1 MGATR
6 QQNMAVKSI
15 SIQSQPPANGL
26 ASPPS
31 GMYGWFPL
39 RWLPALALLLIL
51 ALALGFWI
59 GTQQTRIPGENSA
72 EVGFARDM
80 AMHHAQAVEMA
91 TLLRD
96 ASEDPEMRQLA
107 IDIMLTQQAQIGQMQ
122 GWLTLWRLP
131 LARVEPAMAWMNM
144 PTTGL
149 MPGMADAAAINQ
161 LRTLTGVAADG
172 QFLQL
177 MIPHHRAGVEM
188 AQAVLARSEQ
198 PAVRALAQA
207 IVNAQESE
215 ITYMQALLQQ
225 KGFPPAPDA
234 PSMDHENMG
243 H

>member
-1 MGATR
+1 MTAQKMTAELLSAQDYPAVERMSDRHLEDPTR
-6 QQNMAVKSI
+6 LNA
-15 SIQSQPPANGL
+15 
-26 ASPPS
+26 
-31 GMYGWFPL
+31 
-39 RWLPALALLLIL
+39 RWLFVIALLLIL
-51 ALALGFWI
+51 ATVLGFWI
-59 GTQQTRIPGENSA
+59 GARQTAFPAEGSA

-91 TLLRD
+91 TFLRD
-96 ASEDPEMRQLA
+96 QSEDPEMRQLA

-122 GWLTLWRLP
+122 GWLTLWGRP
-131 LARVEPAMAWMNM
+131 LARIEPAMAWMGM

-149 MPGMADAAAINQ
+149 MPGMADADAINR
-161 LRTLTGVAADG
+161 LRTLTGVEADG

-177 MIPHHRAGVEM
+177 MIPHHRAGVIM
-188 AQAVLARSEQ
+188 ALAVLDRSEQ

-207 IVNAQESE
+207 IVRAQESE